1 MKNTILKQILIP
13 VLAILVLLTVLI
25 IGTVVRLFSSSYRTE
40 IDERNENTA
49 SYIADEIQTFMSGAY
64 NLTDDFWRNP
74 YIMNWNGD
82 EQKIVLEDVVR
93 RNPYIELAYTV
104 NMDGMQ
110 TARSSGNCGDRKNRW
125 WFVKMM
131 EMRKP
136 FVSKSY
142 YSVSTSRPCASIF
155 IPIDPDGEMTGM
167 ACVDL
172 MLDKLLQI
180 VDKYTDAENGRY
192 SFVIDGEGAVVAHPD
207 RHFIEELYN
216 YRTMSR
222 TVGMKNADGSM
233 KTDSDGNIQTK
244 DETFE
249 VDGRFASAV
258 TAVLSGRSGL
268 DEAEIDGADS
278 FIAYSPVSLE
288 GSSDGWGV
296 ITVQHKDKAFSLR
309 NRILSY
315 TLLIGGLALV
325 VAVLIIIAV
334 VRSITHPIR
343 DIVPS
348 IKKLAD
354 GDFTEAGGI
363 SASRADKS
371 FEVAAVVESLGVFS
385 GVMRGIITTMK
396 QSKNSLMAAGR
407 SLKEGT
413 DDTTAAIGQIIASIE
428 SLGGNLSSQND
439 SVEQTSAS
447 VSKILGSIAGLESLV
462 ATQVQSVSEAS
473 AAVEQMIGNI
483 GGVNGSVDKMADSF
497 GLLARDAESGA
508 RTQEALQSQISEIE
522 TQSNLLSE
530 ANSVIANIAEQTNL
544 LAMNAAIEAAHA
556 GESGKGFAVVADEIR
571 KLSETSS
578 GQSKTIG
585 EQLKRIQDTIG
596 GVVQATQLGV
606 QGYAHLAEEIHDTDT
621 LVQQIKAAMSEQR
634 TGSVQITAS
643 LSRLNDSSREVQAA
657 SKDMTQMSR
666 AIMDAVR
673 TLQEETVAMKQGMA
687 GMSESARKISSTG
700 ASLAGISTRLEE
712 SIGEIGKQVDQFD
725 V

>member
-13 VLAILVLLTVLI
+13 VLAILVMLTALI

-40 IDERNENTA
+40 IDERNGNTA

-125 WFVKMM
+125 WFTKMM
-131 EMRKP
+131 ELRKP

-142 YSVSTSRPCASIF
+142 YSVSTNRPCASIF
-155 IPIDPDGEMTGM
+155 IPIVPDGEMTGM

-216 YRTMSR
+216 YKTMSR
-222 TVGMKNADGSM
+222 TVGIKNSDGSM
-233 KTDSDGNIQTK
+233 KTDADGNIQTR
-244 DETFE
+244 DEKFKVDSRFE
-249 VDGRFASAV
+249 SAV
-258 TAVLSGRSGL
+258 AAVLSGKSGIG
-268 DEAEIDGADS
+268 EAEIDGTES

-309 NRILSY
+309 NRILFY
-315 TLLIGGLALV
+315 TLLIGGIALV
-325 VAVLIIIAV
+325 AAVLIIIAI
-334 VRSITHPIR
+334 VRAITHPIR
-343 DIVPS
+343 DMVPS

-354 GDFTEAGGI
+354 GDFTDASGM
-363 SASRADKS
+363 SASHGKKS
-371 FEVAAVVESLGVFS
+371 FEVDAVVESLGVFS
-385 GVMRGIITTMK
+385 GTMRNIIATMK
-396 QSKNSLMAAGR
+396 QSKNSLMTAGQ
-407 SLKEGT
+407 SLKDGT
-413 DDTTAAIGQIIASIE
+413 KDTTAAIEQIIGSIE

-447 VSKILGSIAGLESLV
+447 ISKILTSISSLESLV
-462 ATQVQSVSEAS
+462 ATQVQTMEEAS

-483 GGVNGSVDKMADSF
+483 GGVNSSVDKMASSF
-497 GLLARDAESGA
+497 GTLAQDAESGA
-508 RTQEALQSQISEIE
+508 KTQSELQSQISEIE
-522 TQSNLLSE
+522 TQSKLLSE
-530 ANSVIANIAEQTNL
+530 ANSVIANIASQTNL

-585 EQLKRIQDTIG
+585 EQLKRIQDTISS
-596 GVVQATQLGV
+596 VVQATQRGV
-606 QGYAHLAEEIHDTDT
+606 QGYAHLAGEIHETDT
-621 LVQQIKAAMSEQR
+621 LVQQIKAAMSEQQ
-634 TGSVQITAS
+634 TGSAQITGAI
-643 LSRLNDSSREVQAA
+643 SRLNGSSKEVQAA

-666 AIMDAVR
+666 AIMDAVS
-673 TLQEETVAMKQGMA
+673 TLQEATGAMKRGMA
-687 GMSESARKISSTG
+687 EMSTNAQKISSTG
-700 ASLAGISTRLEE
+700 ASLSGISTRLEE

>member
-125 WFVKMM
+125 WFIKMM
-131 EMRKP
+131 ELRKP

-142 YSVSTSRPCASIF
+142 YSVSTNRPCASIF
-155 IPIDPDGEMTGM
+155 IPIVPDGEMTGM

-315 TLLIGGLALV
+315 TLLIGGLAGLKW
-325 VAVLIIIAV
+325 
-334 VRSITHPIR
+334 VR
-343 DIVPS
+343 
-348 IKKLAD
+348 L
-354 GDFTEAGGI
+354 
-363 SASRADKS
+363 
-371 FEVAAVVESLGVFS
+371 
-385 GVMRGIITTMK
+385 
-396 QSKNSLMAAGR
+396 N
-407 SLKEGT
+407 
-413 DDTTAAIGQIIASIE
+413 
-428 SLGGNLSSQND
+428 GNRLSD
-439 SVEQTSAS
+439 
-447 VSKILGSIAGLESLV
+447 LP
-462 ATQVQSVSEAS
+462 AS
-473 AAVEQMIGNI
+473 AANWKDVRRLYLRGNAFESVPESVCALPALQQLDLGRNQRLATLPDAIGNLASLTRLDLDYTAVTRLPDAL
-483 GGVNGSVDKMADSF
+483 GKLR
-497 GLLARDAESGA
+497 GLR
-508 RTQEALQSQISEIE
+508 
-522 TQSNLLSE
+522 
-530 ANSVIANIAEQTNL
+530 
-544 LAMNAAIEAAHA
+544 
-556 GESGKGFAVVADEIR
+556 
-571 KLSETSS
+571 
-578 GQSKTIG
+578 
-585 EQLKRIQDTIG
+585 
-596 GVVQATQLGV
+596 
-606 QGYAHLAEEIHDTDT
+606 T
-621 LVQQIKAAMSEQR
+621 LVLY
-634 TGSVQITAS
+634 GSPVPPE
-643 LSRLNDSSREVQAA
+643 EVERIRPLLPP
-657 SKDMTQMSR
+657 DCR
-666 AIMDAVR
+666 I
-673 TLQEETVAMKQGMA
+673 E
-687 GMSESARKISSTG
+687 
-700 ASLAGISTRLEE
+700 
-712 SIGEIGKQVDQFD
+712 F
-725 V
+725 